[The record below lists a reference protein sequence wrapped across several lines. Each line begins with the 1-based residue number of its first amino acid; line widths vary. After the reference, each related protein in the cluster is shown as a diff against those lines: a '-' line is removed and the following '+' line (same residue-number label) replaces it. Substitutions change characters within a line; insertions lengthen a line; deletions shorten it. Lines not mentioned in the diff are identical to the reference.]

1 MLQNC
6 IFNLKNLINENLNKS
21 VNINLNTIYND
32 ISKSHFL
39 SKNDKTLNHWLYFFN
54 KMYNEFYLFNFNSEE
69 YKLKYKWKNIIEK
82 DVQQIDSISK
92 DYKIK
97 FLMLSSDKM
106 YNNEE

>member
-1 MLQNC
+1 
-6 IFNLKNLINENLNKS
+6 
-21 VNINLNTIYND
+21 
-32 ISKSHFL
+32 
-39 SKNDKTLNHWLYFFN
+39 
-54 KMYNEFYLFNFNSEE
+54 MYNEFYLFNFNSEE